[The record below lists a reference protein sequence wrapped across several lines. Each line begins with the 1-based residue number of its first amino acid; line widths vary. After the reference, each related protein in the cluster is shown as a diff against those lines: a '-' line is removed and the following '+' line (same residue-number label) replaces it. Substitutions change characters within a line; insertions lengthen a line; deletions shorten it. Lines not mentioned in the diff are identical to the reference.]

1 MGYDERIELQPHDP
15 TWVDIFEREALRII
29 DALGGA
35 VVDIEHFGSTAV
47 HGLLAKP
54 VVDVLVGVESLET
67 VHPHVLDITALGY
80 EYFGEDGVPGR
91 LMLRR
96 RPDDGVAVNVAIV
109 EHDGELWRQNL
120 LFRDFLR
127 ADENREWAEK
137 YAERKREIVEEEGI
151 DTLLAY
157 SDAKADIIGKL
168 MTLAR
173 AWQEGDNN

>member
-1 MGYDERIELQPHDP
+1 MTYDEGVELEPYDP
-15 TWVDIFEREALRII
+15 AWRDVFEREALRII
-29 DALGGA
+29 EALGDA
-35 VVDIEHFGSTAV
+35 VVDVEHFGSTAIE
-47 HGLLAKP
+47 GMLAKP
-54 VVDVLVGVESLET
+54 VVDILVGVDELET

-80 EYFGEDGVPGR
+80 EYYGEDGVPGR
-91 LMLRR
+91 LLLRR

-109 EHDGELWRQNL
+109 KYDGELWRQNL

-127 ADENREWAEK
+127 ADANQEWADR
-137 YAERKREIVEEEGI
+137 YAERKREIVEDEGI

-173 AWQEGDNN
+173 AWASGEAS